1 MLGSAAV
8 IILVAWAGLAL
19 AKRSL
24 VFGAAL
30 TAAPRASP
38 WVDP

>member
-8 IILVAWAGLAL
+8 NLGRLAL

-24 VFGAAL
+24 SFGIAL